1 MPEIKNVFT
10 SGKMNKD
17 LDERLIPND
26 QYRDA
31 LNIQVSNSE
40 GADVGAIENILGNS
54 LKNNSSYN
62 ESTGTY
68 TVYDFTNNPK
78 FDHYG
83 FTINPADVRTIGV
96 IRHDKTECIY
106 WFVTSSSTDAI
117 IEYNQSTDVVS
128 PVLVD
133 KNNVLNF
140 SKQKLITGINIID
153 GLLFFTDDNSEP
165 KCVNIK
171 RFREASAASSNGFQA
186 HTEIYGR
193 DFIEE
198 DVTTAK
204 KSPLTALNLD
214 VAASKYGNQVPGTG
228 VTPVTTSFITSGLQN
243 FTFIP
248 DTVNAAGDT
257 ESMPTHGQY
266 EDNIA
271 ADSNYYQNSNLPA
284 NFGDG
289 LDIVLSSSVQGDDST
304 VWHSGDIVILSGS
317 YTNEYN
323 ESYSY
328 EIRALIVF
336 ASNVV
341 ARIKILAI
349 SADIQVFPNPVIW
362 EVLLEEKEPMFEYVF
377 PRFAY
382 RWKYQ
387 DNQYSTFSP
396 FSQVAFI
403 GDDFK
408 YVSTDGHNE
417 GMSNNIRKLKL
428 KDITWGS
435 PEVVEVD
442 ILYKESNSNNIYK
455 VETLK
460 KSDYT
465 NTNGS
470 FITEFEITSEIFSTV
485 IETNQLLRPWD
496 SVPRKAKAQE
506 IVANRLIYAN
516 YLHNYNVDPI
526 AINAQAF
533 SQPHPDVD
541 PDSIVNNPKSSIKS
555 MRKYQTG
562 IVFKD
567 KYGRETPVVT
577 DKTAGVEFPII
588 NSQDL
593 NKIEVKPTGDAPDWA
608 THYKVFVKDISNE
621 YYNLAL
627 DRYYSAEDGNVWL
640 SFPSSER
647 NKVTEDTYLI
657 LKKQHATSVSVKEV
671 VKFKVLSISNEAP
684 TFIKRRNKAVGRAD
698 VTLIASSQPQQ
709 GSTFFKFQGP
719 TAEANPNFANSFS
732 SNASL
737 RISHGANSTDVYAIQ
752 SGGPTGSNN
761 EYSVAIDEPLGNET
775 SFLDPLDENSTGIT
789 IVLFEE
795 EDKVLPEHSGRFF
808 VKINRNSG
816 FEKNIIDT
824 YPSVEQEYGIKNSF
838 SVLSHKNQGNS
849 DSSQDAVWRDF
860 GNTSG
865 SSSRRKPHGDQCP
878 WKYPGE
884 CSDKKKFTVMV
895 HGLHRDDRNDPTKW
909 LGGAMAELD
918 NVGTLIRFADANG
931 VTGKIYTIADVTR
944 EFKRRG
950 MRSSNSNY
958 DNFSNGRNQWN
969 ITLEENYQDFD
980 KFTNRTGNNP
990 ITQIQILEKVFV
1002 EDNKTLSSFNPAVFE
1017 TEPKEAIDLDIY
1029 YEASDAK
1036 PISEFNNVL
1045 RLKYHNI
1052 FSFGNGV
1059 ESNRIRDD
1067 FNAVTIDKGVKA
1079 SSIIDEPYE
1088 EERRPNGLIFS
1099 QIFNS
1104 ISGVNRLNQFI
1115 IAEPITKDLNPAY
1128 GSIQKLHA
1136 RDTDLITLCEDKC
1149 LKILANKDALFNA
1162 DGNANVTSNQAVLG
1176 QSVPFVGEYGIS
1188 TNPES
1193 FATYGFR
1200 AFFADKNRGVVL
1212 RLSRNGL
1219 QEISAQGMSDY
1230 FKDKMST
1237 ATEIVGSYDD
1247 YSNCYNLSFRGDE
1260 TVSYKQGLEG
1270 WPTRKSFVPEA
1281 GVSLN
1286 NTYYT
1291 IQGSRIWSHDNP
1303 LRNTFYGNAAV
1314 KSSVKL
1320 IFNAQPSNA
1329 KNFKTINYEGDSGW
1343 TTPNI
1348 VTDQQDG
1355 KVTSYIEKEGMYY
1368 NYIQGKL
1375 NTWNST
1381 TQAGSLDTSEFS
1393 TQGIGNLLSSAGAG
1407 SSQLRFTLTIAE
1419 NND

>member
-1 MPEIKNVFT
+1 
-10 SGKMNKD
+10 
-17 LDERLIPND
+17 
-26 QYRDA
+26 
-31 LNIQVSNSE
+31 
-40 GADVGAIENILGNS
+40 
-54 LKNNSSYN
+54 
-62 ESTGTY
+62 
-68 TVYDFTNNPK
+68 
-78 FDHYG
+78 
-83 FTINPADVRTIGV
+83 
-96 IRHDKTECIY
+96 
-106 WFVTSSSTDAI
+106 
-117 IEYNQSTDVVS
+117 
-128 PVLVD
+128 
-133 KNNVLNF
+133 
-140 SKQKLITGINIID
+140 
-153 GLLFFTDDNSEP
+153 
-165 KCVNIK
+165 
-171 RFREASAASSNGFQA
+171 
-186 HTEIYGR
+186 
-193 DFIEE
+193 
-198 DVTTAK
+198 
-204 KSPLTALNLD
+204 
-214 VAASKYGNQVPGTG
+214 
-228 VTPVTTSFITSGLQN
+228 
-243 FTFIP
+243 
-248 DTVNAAGDT
+248 
-257 ESMPTHGQY
+257 
-266 EDNIA
+266 
-271 ADSNYYQNSNLPA
+271 
-284 NFGDG
+284 
-289 LDIVLSSSVQGDDST
+289 
-304 VWHSGDIVILSGS
+304 
-317 YTNEYN
+317 
-323 ESYSY
+323 
-328 EIRALIVF
+328 
-336 ASNVV
+336 
-341 ARIKILAI
+341 
-349 SADIQVFPNPVIW
+349 
-362 EVLLEEKEPMFEYVF
+362 
-377 PRFAY
+377 
-382 RWKYQ
+382 
-387 DNQYSTFSP
+387 
-396 FSQVAFI
+396 
-403 GDDFK
+403 
-408 YVSTDGHNE
+408 
-417 GMSNNIRKLKL
+417 
-428 KDITWGS
+428 
-435 PEVVEVD
+435 
-442 ILYKESNSNNIYK
+442 
-455 VETLK
+455 
-460 KSDYT
+460 
-465 NTNGS
+465 
-470 FITEFEITSEIFSTV
+470 
-485 IETNQLLRPWD
+485 
-496 SVPRKAKAQE
+496 
-506 IVANRLIYAN
+506 
-516 YLHNYNVDPI
+516 
-526 AINAQAF
+526 
-533 SQPHPDVD
+533 
-541 PDSIVNNPKSSIKS
+541 
-555 MRKYQTG
+555 
-562 IVFKD
+562 
-567 KYGRETPVVT
+567 
-577 DKTAGVEFPII
+577 
-588 NSQDL
+588 
-593 NKIEVKPTGDAPDWA
+593 
-608 THYKVFVKDISNE
+608 
-621 YYNLAL
+621 
-627 DRYYSAEDGNVWL
+627 
-640 SFPSSER
+640 
-647 NKVTEDTYLI
+647 
-657 LKKQHATSVSVKEV
+657 
-671 VKFKVLSISNEAP
+671 
-684 TFIKRRNKAVGRAD
+684 
-698 VTLIASSQPQQ
+698 
-709 GSTFFKFQGP
+709 
-719 TAEANPNFANSFS
+719 
-732 SNASL
+732 
-737 RISHGANSTDVYAIQ
+737 
-752 SGGPTGSNN
+752 
-761 EYSVAIDEPLGNET
+761 
-775 SFLDPLDENSTGIT
+775 
-789 IVLFEE
+789 
-795 EDKVLPEHSGRFF
+795 
-808 VKINRNSG
+808 
-816 FEKNIIDT
+816 
-824 YPSVEQEYGIKNSF
+824 
-838 SVLSHKNQGNS
+838 
-849 DSSQDAVWRDF
+849 
-860 GNTSG
+860 
-865 SSSRRKPHGDQCP
+865 
-878 WKYPGE
+878 
-884 CSDKKKFTVMV
+884 MV

-969 ITLEENYQDFD
+969 ITLEENYEDFD

-1045 RLKYHNI
+1045 RLKYHNV